1 MSNNKATLSDVNEFK
16 KGDKVQWN
24 SLNGSVEGVV
34 VQKLT
39 SDTHIKSHHV
49 KASPEEPQYLVR
61 SDKTGAEAAHK
72 PDAFT
77 LLDDD

>member
-1 MSNNKATLSDVNEFK
+1 MSNSKGSTSEFK

-24 SLNGSVEGVV
+24 SLQGTIEGVV
-34 VQKLT
+34 IKKLT
-39 SDTHIKSHHV
+39 SDMQIKDHHV
-49 KASPEEPQYLVR
+49 KASEDDPQYLVK

-72 PDAFT
+72 PDALT

>member
-1 MSNNKATLSDVNEFK
+1 MSNSKGSTSEFK

-24 SLNGSVEGVV
+24 SLQGTIEGVIV
-34 VQKLT
+34 KKLT
-39 SDTHIKSHHV
+39 SDMQIKDHHV
-49 KASPEEPQYLVR
+49 KASEDDPQYLVK

-72 PDAFT
+72 PDALT

>member
-1 MSNNKATLSDVNEFK
+1 MSKSKISSNEFQ

-24 SLNGSVEGVV
+24 SLNGVIEGVIV
-34 VQKLT
+34 RKLT
-39 SDTHIKSHHV
+39 SDTQIKDHHV
-49 KASPEEPQYLVR
+49 KASKDDPQYLVK

-72 PDAFT
+72 PDALT